1 MATPYL
7 RLNRLR
13 KSITNMMESSLHIFF
28 LRLLLLEEVFR
39 SHTKDKHYIRVL
51 FTKGDWKLLLSRFF
65 FAIFFF
71 CLFFATLNFEAY
83 GD

>member
-65 FAIFFF
+65 F
-71 CLFFATLNFEAY
+71 CSVLPFFATLNFETY